1 MLTRQFL
8 PGYFQP
14 PLPGLDRDDRQGIT
28 QCCKTAVSTE
38 IFSVIENYICEMA

>member
-14 PLPGLDRDDRQGIT
+14 PLPGLDHGERQGIT
-28 QCCKTAVSTE
+28 QCCKTANGTE
-38 IFSVIENYICEMA
+38 NLLRYRELHL